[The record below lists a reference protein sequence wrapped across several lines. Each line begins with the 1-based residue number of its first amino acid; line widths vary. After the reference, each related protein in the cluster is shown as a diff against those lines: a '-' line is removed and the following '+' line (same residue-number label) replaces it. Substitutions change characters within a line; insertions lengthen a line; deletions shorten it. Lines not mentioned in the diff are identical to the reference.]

1 MSTDQGFHP
10 TERTGRSG
18 AEEAAQQAHD
28 SDWMDVV
35 ARIGFVAYGVVYLTI
50 GWLAVQLALGNRQG
64 KASSTGAMHEL
75 ARQPFGHLLIWAVS
89 IGMFL
94 LVLAT
99 LLEAVA
105 GHRDE
110 TDHGKRLRKRLASG
124 GKAIIYTVIAF
135 SGIKVATGSGGSS
148 GNGQK
153 AWTAKVMDHTGGQ
166 LLVGAIA
173 VAIIAFGGY
182 QIYRA
187 FTEKFADHLDAE
199 GRTGTSGK
207 AYLAFGSAGYIA
219 RGIAFIIVGGLFG
232 YAALT
237 HDASKS
243 GGLDQAL
250 KKVLDQPF
258 GPVLLCLL
266 GAGLASYGLF
276 MLARA
281 RHLSR

>member
-1 MSTDQGFHP
+1 MTV
-10 TERTGRSG
+10 TGRS
-18 AEEAAQQAHD
+18 AARDTDDAARQARD
-28 SDWMDVV
+28 SDWTEVA

-50 GWLAVQLALGNRQG
+50 GWLAVQLALGHRRGQ
-64 KASSTGAMHEL
+64 ASSSGAMREL
-75 ARQPFGHLLIWAVS
+75 AKQPFGHILIWAVS

-94 LVLAT
+94 LAAAT
-99 LLEAVA
+99 LLEAAA

-124 GKAIIYTVIAF
+124 GKAIIYIAIAF
-135 SGIKVATGSGGSS
+135 SGIKVANGSGSS
-148 GNGQK
+148 SSNQK

-166 LLVGAIA
+166 LLVGAAA

-187 FTEKFADHLDAE
+187 FTEKFTDHLDAE

-207 AYLAFGSAGYIA
+207 AYLAFGTAGYIA
-219 RGIAFIIVGGLFG
+219 RGIAFMIVGGLVG

-237 HDASKS
+237 HDPSKS

-250 KKVLDQPF
+250 QKVLGQPF
-258 GPVLLCLL
+258 GPVLLVLL
-266 GAGLASYGLF
+266 AAGLASYGLF